1 MSEHAAPHTVVSDR
15 ARLVDDEHVR
25 RVVRKMLNG
34 LVVPLLGV
42 GVNIPGRPPN
52 FEYRGPDD
60 GHLPSGPELAEFL
73 ANHFEYPG
81 LAAKERKDLVRVSQF
96 LDIMEGSG
104 ELYQALHQVFD
115 ARYSPGPVHRFLA
128 RFQQILRQS
137 GKPHQVIL
145 TTNYDDA
152 LERAFRDIGEEYD
165 LVTYACAYP
174 AEHRGRFVHHA
185 PGASETVPIERPN
198 EYKGLDPRR
207 RAVILKMH
215 GAVVRDAGFE
225 RDNYVITED
234 HYIDY
239 LAHTDITNLLPH
251 PIPQQLRNSHFL
263 FLGYAMRDW
272 NLRVILRRIWG
283 TQALDFPSWSI
294 QVKPEPLETKFWED
308 RGVAVYD
315 IDVADYVERLRVGI
329 VNRCGIPFVQ

>member
-1 MSEHAAPHTVVSDR
+1 MSEEHAATSTLVSER
-15 ARLVDDEHVR
+15 ARRVDEEHVK

-42 GVNIPGRPPN
+42 GVNIPGRPAN
-52 FEYRGPDD
+52 FRYTGPEA
-60 GHLPSGPELAEFL
+60 GHLPSGPELASFL
-73 ANHFEYPG
+73 ANHFEYPR
-81 LAAKERKDLVRVSQF
+81 LAGERDLVRVSQF
-96 LDIMEGSG
+96 LDVMEGSG

-115 ARYSPGPVHRFLA
+115 AGYSPGPVHRFLA
-128 RFQQILRQS
+128 RLQQILREC
-137 GKPHQVIL
+137 GKPRQVIL

-174 AEHRGRFVHHA
+174 AEHRGRFVHRA
-185 PGASETVPIERPN
+185 PGASEPVPIERPN
-198 EYKGLDPRR
+198 EYEGLDPWR

-215 GAVVRDAGFE
+215 GAVVRDEGFE

-234 HYIDY
+234 DYIDY

-272 NLRVILRRIWG
+272 SLRVILRRIWG
-283 TQALDFPSWSI
+283 TQGLDFPSWSI
-294 QVKPEPLETKFWED
+294 QVSPDELETKFWED
-308 RGVAVYD
+308 QGVAIYD
-315 IDVADYVERLRVGI
+315 VDVADYVEKLRVGV